1 MEEKVVNWTFTAME
15 MLAELYEYL
24 SEHSEKSAVKYVD
37 GLVEYTERLKKH
49 PESCAP
55 CKNPK
60 LKQAGF
66 RCCQY
71 RNHVIIYEVNEKS
84 VDILAV
90 IHGKRGPR
98 DFEKVVEG

>member
-1 MEEKVVNWTFTAME
+1 ME

-66 RCCQY
+66 RCCKY
-71 RNHVIIYEVNEKS
+71 RNHVIIYEVNENS
-84 VDILAV
+84 VNILAI
-90 IHGKRGPR
+90 IHGIRDPR